1 MVRRPA
7 PCQKQKNGAGDC
19 CLGTRKGGAGET
31 AKRERDYELQRQAT
45 ADMVVSLASSVAAET
60 VMATMASLA
69 LPPPPPPQL
78 QGTLS
83 QAGRSETVTV
93 DKECLARVAMCLDRA
108 TKATEK
114 AMRISLQASN
124 AFKEEMDRL
133 TQVKKE
139 VRLILG
145 GQSSSSAGPSRSRCP

>member
-1 MVRRPA
+1 MVI
-7 PCQKQKNGAGDC
+7 
-19 CLGTRKGGAGET
+19 
-31 AKRERDYELQRQAT
+31 
-45 ADMVVSLASSVAAET
+45 SLASTVATET
-60 VMATMASLA
+60 VMATMASLVV
-69 LPPPPPPQL
+69 PPPPPPQL

-83 QAGRSETVTV
+83 LADHSETVTV
-93 DKECLARVAMCLDRA
+93 DKECLARVARGLDRA

-114 AMRISLQASN
+114 AMRLSLQASN

-133 TQVKKE
+133 TQAKKA